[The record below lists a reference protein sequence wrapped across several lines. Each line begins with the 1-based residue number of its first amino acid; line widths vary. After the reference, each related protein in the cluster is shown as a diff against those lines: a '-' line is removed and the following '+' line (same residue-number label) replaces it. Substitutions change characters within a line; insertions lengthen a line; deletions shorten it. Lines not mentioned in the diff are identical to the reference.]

1 MKESGA
7 VIMAFKG
14 LLFLVFA
21 LVLPQACGVATI
33 RWAWLQ
39 QRRMTVLPALLVAPA
54 VYFGTA
60 YIFWGMQVK
69 AIKEQG
75 DRACGALGAAAS
87 LSTVGGTVIHF
98 LLSCV
103 VLLVIWYCARRRERR
118 KNMMN

>member
-14 LLFLVFA
+14 FLFLVFA
-21 LVLPQACGVATI
+21 LALPQACGVATI
-33 RWAWLQ
+33 RWAWRQ
-39 QRRMTVLPALLVAPA
+39 QRRITVIPALIVAPA
-54 VYFGTA
+54 VYFATA
-60 YIFWGMQVK
+60 YIFWGIQVK

-98 LLSCV
+98 MLSCV
-103 VLLVIWYCARRRERR
+103 VLLVIWYIAREQSR
-118 KNMMN
+118 